1 MIINEFKL
9 IEMVCS
15 APDEEVIEFI
25 KELDN
30 WMADRCFTE
39 KLTLE
44 LIDNIKE
51 NLNVDGKRELFNTI
65 GKELDFS
72 KDY

>member
-1 MIINEFKL
+1 MKINEFKL
-9 IEMVCS
+9 IETICDNS
-15 APDEEVIEFI
+15 DSEILNFL

-30 WMADRCFTE
+30 WMADASFTE
-39 KLTLE
+39 KLILD

-51 NLNVDGKRELFNTI
+51 NLNVDRKRELFNTI